1 MMLRARETPVSIVG
15 NSTIRFVL
23 DTSLQSLLEDEV
35 LDHLPL
41 DEEVDYAV
49 QADLEMFLGNHL
61 TVQ

>member
-1 MMLRARETPVSIVG
+1 MLRAGETPVSIVG

-41 DEEVDYAV
+41 DEEVEHTV